1 MKMRSNPFL
10 FIHGHKFK
18 IAIDFGDFL
27 VDFLG
32 GLVSEAIGKRLI
44 LPKKSESFCCLAYLS
59 SHRKV
64 YMDSIRSF
72 SADL

>member
-1 MKMRSNPFL
+1 MKMRSNPLL

-32 GLVSEAIGKRLI
+32 ALVSEAIGKTLI
-44 LPKKSESFCCLAYLS
+44 LPKNPKAF
-59 SHRKV
+59 V
-64 YMDSIRSF
+64 V
-72 SADL
+72 

>member
-1 MKMRSNPFL
+1 MIYIRHSELGWCRNEFMKMRSNPLL

-44 LPKKSESFCCLAYLS
+44 LPKNPKAF
-59 SHRKV
+59 V
-64 YMDSIRSF
+64 V
-72 SADL
+72 